1 MFTHLHLHSEYS
13 LLDGL
18 SRIPQL
24 MERARE
30 LGQEAM
36 AITDHGVL
44 YGVVDFYKEA
54 KAAGVKP
61 IIGIEA
67 YVAPGSRH
75 SREAADK
82 HARHLTLLSRNHQG
96 YRNLLTLV
104 TKANLEGFYYKPRMD
119 RELLQQYGEGIIALS
134 GCSSGEMHRLL
145 MDGRVEDARA
155 AARFYDEVFDA
166 FYLELQEHNLPE
178 VTEVNRKLVELSR
191 ETGIP
196 LVATNDCHY
205 VYRDDAPIQDVLLC
219 IGTGTSV
226 NDEKRLKMNDDSY
239 YVKSE
244 EEMRELFGQEV
255 PEAIDNSWRVA
266 EMCDLDLEFGRLH
279 LPEAD
284 VPAGVSPD
292 EHLAQLCRE
301 SLARRY
307 PLGSEEASRRLEY
320 ELSVVRETGFAGY
333 ILVVNDF
340 ARFARSRQIAMAVR
354 GSAAASIILYC
365 LGITD
370 IDPLAHRLVFERFL
384 NVERR
389 ELPDIDLDFADERR
403 DEVIRYVADKYGH
416 DRVAQIITFG
426 TMGAKAVIRD
436 VGRALGLPYAEGDRV
451 ARLIPGALHMTI
463 DRALSENAELRSLYD
478 MDEQVQRLV
487 DTAKRLEGIARHAS
501 THAAGVVIS
510 RDPLVEHVPLQ
521 KASRSGRGRG
531 SLEAANAT
539 ESPDANG
546 GARGGEGDILMTQ
559 FAMDQ
564 VAEIGLLKMDFLGLA
579 NLTILGRA
587 VEIIRDSRGVEIDL
601 HDLPDGDAETY
612 EMLSAGETFGVFQL
626 ESAGMRRHIQELRP
640 TSIGDLAAMVAL
652 YRPGPM
658 QHIPTYCRAK
668 HGLEKI
674 QYPHA
679 DLADILDETYGV
691 IVYQDQVLLI
701 AQKFAG
707 YTLGEADVMRKAMGK
722 KIPVVMAAE
731 RERFLAGAAA
741 KGYREDDAL
750 QIFDLIEPFAG
761 YAFNKAHAVS
771 YGIIAYQTAYL
782 KAHYAAEYM
791 TAVLTLASHHPA
803 GAHERIAAAVAECVR
818 LDIPVLPP
826 DVNKSGA
833 TFSLEQT
840 DDDSTEPSGRA
851 SGRGLAEV
859 GRRAI
864 RFGLALI
871 KNVGSGAAE
880 SIVAAR
886 DEPQGDDGRRR
897 GEFATIEDFC
907 RRANP
912 RSLNKRAL
920 ESLVKAGA
928 LDGLG
933 GRGTLLANVDRIL
946 SLAQREQRLRE
957 SGQSTMFDMF
967 GQSVST
973 PMPGLELEPAEV
985 SGSEMLAW
993 EKELLGV
1000 YVSEHPFRSAA
1011 AVLSQHVTAMCS
1023 EVTGEMSGR
1032 EVVLA
1037 GLVNHIRQLFTRD
1050 GRSFIA
1056 VELEDLSGTVEVTVW
1071 PDVLEQTPDLWAQG
1085 NIVLALVRV
1094 RERGDRLQ
1102 CSVQR
1107 ASLYQGA
1114 GVSADAFVIPE
1125 WLRQGATSSGPATSA
1140 MRTTGTAPRAD
1151 HTVTPTPRPTSASP
1165 RPEAR
1170 PEGSAEPPAPSAP
1183 PQRLHIS
1190 LRETD
1195 DESED
1200 LERLSAVMAALA
1212 DFPGDDEMRL
1222 VVRTRDGEEVPMALP
1237 SARACPELRDR
1248 LASLLGEP
1256 GDVRL
1261 EDRVPA

>member
-18 SRIPQL
+18 TRIPQL

-30 LGQEAM
+30 LGQEAI
-36 AITDHGVL
+36 ALTDHGVL
-44 YGVVDFYKEA
+44 YGAIDFYKEA
-54 KAAGVKP
+54 KSAGVKP
-61 IIGIEA
+61 IVGIEA
-67 YVAPGSRH
+67 YVARGSRH
-75 SREAADK
+75 SRDAADK
-82 HARHLTLLSRNHQG
+82 QSHHITLLSRNHQG
-96 YRNLLTLV
+96 YRNLLALV
-104 TKANLEGFYYKPRMD
+104 TKANLEGYYYKPRMD
-119 RELLQQYGEGIIALS
+119 RELFQEHGAGIIALS
-134 GCSSGEMHRLL
+134 GCNSGEMHRLL
-145 MDGRVEDARA
+145 MDGRMEDARA
-155 AARFYDEVFDA
+155 AARFYQEVFDA
-166 FYLELQEHNLPE
+166 YYLELQEHSLPE
-178 VTEVNRKLVELSR
+178 ITEVNRKLVELSR

-205 VYRDDAPIQDVLLC
+205 VYREDAPIHDVLLC
-219 IGTGTSV
+219 IGTGTSIS
-226 NDEKRLKMNDDSY
+226 DEKRLKMSDDSY
-239 YVKSE
+239 YLKSE
-244 EEMRELFGQEV
+244 DEMRELFPEL
-255 PEAIDNSWRVA
+255 PEAIDNTWRIA

-284 VPAGVSPD
+284 VPAGQSPD
-292 EHLAQLCRE
+292 DYLAQLCRE
-301 SLARRY
+301 GLARRY
-307 PLGSEEASRRLEY
+307 PQGSEEAGRRLDY

-340 ARFARSRQIAMAVR
+340 ARFARSREIAMAVR
-354 GSAAASIILYC
+354 GSAAASIILHC

-426 TMGAKAVIRD
+426 TLGAKAVIRD

-451 ARLIPGALHMTI
+451 ARLIPNALHMTI
-463 DRALSENAELRSLYD
+463 DRALAENAELRSLYD

-487 DTAKRLEGIARHAS
+487 DTSKRLEGIARHAS

-521 KASRSGRGRG
+521 KPTRSGRGRG
-531 SLEAANAT
+531 SLEATNAA
-539 ESPDANG
+539 ESSDADGRNG
-546 GARGGEGDILMTQ
+546 NGDIMMTQ
-559 FAMDQ
+559 FAMEQ
-564 VAEIGLLKMDFLGLA
+564 VADIGLLKMDFLGLA

-587 VEIIRDSRGVEIDL
+587 VEIIRDSRGVDIDL
-601 HDLPDGDAETY
+601 HDLPDGDPETY

-626 ESAGMRRHIQELRP
+626 ESAGMRRHIQELKP

-668 HGLEKI
+668 HGMEKI
-674 QYPHA
+674 HYPHP

-707 YTLGEADVMRKAMGK
+707 YTLGEADIMRKAMGK
-722 KIPVVMAAE
+722 KIPTVMRAE
-731 RERFLAGAAA
+731 SERFLAGAAA
-741 KGYREDDAL
+741 KGYREEDAL
-750 QIFDLIEPFAG
+750 EIFDLIEPFAG

-771 YGIIAYQTAYL
+771 YGIIAYQTGYL
-782 KAHYAAEYM
+782 KAHYPAEYM
-791 TAVLTLASHHPA
+791 TAVLTLASHHPT

-826 DVNKSGA
+826 DVNKSGI
-833 TFSLEQT
+833 TFCLEQT
-840 DDDSTEPSGRA
+840 DE
-851 SGRGLAEV
+851 

-880 SIVAAR
+880 TIVNARNGVGEEREADATASAGCSAGGFAAL
-886 DEPQGDDGRRR
+886 
-897 GEFATIEDFC
+897 EDFC
-907 RRANP
+907 RLVNP

-920 ESLVKAGA
+920 ESLVRAGA
-928 LDGLG
+928 LDSLG
-933 GRGTLLANVDRIL
+933 ERGTLLANVDRIL

-967 GQSVST
+967 GQSVAT
-973 PMPGLELEPAEV
+973 PMPPLELEQSEV
-985 SGSEMLAW
+985 SRAEMLTW

-1037 GLVNHIRQLFTRD
+1037 GLVTHIRNLFTRD
-1050 GRSFIA
+1050 GRSFVA

-1071 PDVLEQTPDLWAQG
+1071 PDVLETTPDLWSQG
-1085 NIVLALVRV
+1085 NIVLVLARV

-1102 CSVQR
+1102 CSVQQ
-1107 ASLYQGA
+1107 ATLYQG
-1114 GVSADAFVIPE
+1114 GSVSAETFVIPD
-1125 WLRQGATSSGPATSA
+1125 WLQEGYRE
-1140 MRTTGTAPRAD
+1140 RRPR
-1151 HTVTPTPRPTSASP
+1151 TPTPSPPP
-1165 RPEAR
+1165 RPPQPQA
-1170 PEGSAEPPAPSAP
+1170 PPAGRK
-1183 PQRLHIS
+1183 QRLHIAV
-1190 LRETD
+1190 RETD
-1195 DESED
+1195 DESAD

-1212 DFPGDDEMRL
+1212 EFPGEDEMRL
-1222 VVRTRDGEEVPMALP
+1222 IVQTRDGEEVPMALP
-1237 SARACPELRDR
+1237 SARACVELRDR
-1248 LASLLGEP
+1248 IGSLLGES
-1256 GDVRL
+1256 GEVRL
-1261 EDRVPA
+1261 EETVPA